1 MYNISD
7 TICSVRKEMDYVS
20 GKAKLNDRIMNG
32 TIPKDIRY
40 AEVHNFLTSNNFVLK
55 PGNGSSHRIY
65 IHEDCKE
72 QLSIPAHDDGSII
85 KRGYIQ
91 NIRERINEIESK
103 DN

>member
-7 TICSVRKEMDYVS
+7 TIYSVRKEMDYVS
-20 GKAKLNDRIMNG
+20 GKAKLYERIMTG

-40 AEVHNFLTSNNFVLK
+40 AEVHSFLISNNFVLK
-55 PGNGSSHRIY
+55 PGNGSNHRIY
-65 IHEDCKE
+65 IHEHYKE

-85 KRGYIQ
+85 KRGYIK
-91 NIRERINEIESK
+91 NIRDIINDIESK